1 VDDGLAAAMNLDIF
15 LVLLQDGLTNGAIYA
30 LIAISLVLV
39 FAVTRVIFIPQ
50 GEFVAYGVL
59 TAAAIERG
67 VFPPTALLLLG
78 LGVAAALRATLA
90 EWRYL
95 TRRAWIVLIGET
107 IVLPL
112 ILIAILRLMAG
123 QKQGIVISAVLTLS
137 LITLMGPIIYRL
149 AFHPLENRST
159 LTLLIAAVG
168 VHLAMVGLGLVIFG
182 AEGARLTAISGQMT
196 TLGAI
201 IVTGQSVVVLATA
214 AILSFLLYLG
224 INHTLIGQALM
235 ATAINRLGAKLSG
248 ISPSLCGRIAF
259 ALAAFIGAL
268 SGLLIGPMTTVYYDS
283 GFVIGLKGFVAA
295 IFGGLISFPI
305 AAASA
310 FGIGIIES
318 MASFTASNLKEAIVF
333 LSIIPV
339 LLLRSLMQSRPHEED
354 E

>member
-1 VDDGLAAAMNLDIF
+1 MNLDIF
-15 LVLLQDGLTNGAIYA
+15 LVLLQDGLINGAIYA

-50 GEFVAYGVL
+50 GEFVAYGAL

-67 VFPPTALLLLG
+67 IFPPTALLLLG
-78 LGVAAALRATLA
+78 LGVAAALRAIFTD
-90 EWRYL
+90 WRHL

-112 ILIAILRLMAG
+112 ILIAILWVLAG
-123 QKQGIVISAVLTLS
+123 QPQGIFVSAVLALVI
-137 LITLMGPIIYRL
+137 ITLMGPIIYRL
-149 AFHPLENRST
+149 AFHPLEDRST

-168 VHLAMVGLGLVIFG
+168 IHLAMVGLGLVFFG
-182 AEGARLTAISGQMT
+182 AEGARLTAYSGQLA
-196 TLGAI
+196 TLGSI

-224 INHTLIGQALM
+224 INRTLVGQALM
-235 ATAINRLGAKLSG
+235 ATAINRLGARLSG
-248 ISPSLCGRIAF
+248 ISPLLCGRIAF

-268 SGLLIGPMTTVYYDS
+268 SGLLIGPLTTVYYDS

-295 IFGGLISFPI
+295 IFGGLVSFPI
-305 AAASA
+305 AAAAA
-310 FGIGIIES
+310 FGLGIIES
-318 MASFTASNLKEAIVF
+318 MASFTASTLKEAIVF
-333 LSIIPV
+333 LAIIPV
-339 LLLRSLMQSRPHEED
+339 LLLRSLMHNHPHQED